1 MVASGDQI
9 VLEPLFWIII
19 YKDENELI
27 YYISIAYE
35 RNLSKRELREKIK
48 NKEYERLLI
57 IKDAKVEKKHFRKV

>member
-1 MVASGDQI
+1 MVAIGDQI

-48 NKEYERLLI
+48 NKEYERLPI

>member
-9 VLEPLFWIII
+9 VLEPL
-19 YKDENELI
+19 LI

-48 NKEYERLLI
+48 NKEYERLPI